1 MLAPKR
7 VKRRKT
13 HKGRMRGKAHRGSK
27 VSFGDYGLQA
37 LEPTW
42 ITNRQIESAR
52 VAMTR
57 HIKRGGKV
65 WIRIFPDK
73 PITQKP
79 AETRMGKGKGNPE
92 SWVAVVKP
100 GRIMFE
106 LGGVDDQLAREA
118 LARAIQKLPIKA
130 RIVGREGTM

>member
-13 HKGRMRGKAHRGSK
+13 HKGRMRGMAHRGSK
-27 VSFGDYGLQA
+27 VSFGEYGLQA

-65 WIRIFPDK
+65 WINIFPDK
-73 PITQKP
+73 PVTQKP
-79 AETRMGKGKGNPE
+79 AETRMGSGKGNPE
-92 SWVAVVKP
+92 HWVAVVKP
-100 GRIMFE
+100 GRVLFE
-106 LGGVDDQLAREA
+106 LSYSDPEVARAAIE
-118 LARAIQKLPIKA
+118 RAIQKLPIRA
-130 RIVGREGTM
+130 RFIEREEGF

>member
-42 ITNRQIESAR
+42 ITNRQIEDLILSKL
-52 VAMTR
+52 VTLEQ
-57 HIKRGGKV
+57 V
-65 WIRIFPDK
+65 
-73 PITQKP
+73 
-79 AETRMGKGKGNPE
+79 
-92 SWVAVVKP
+92 
-100 GRIMFE
+100 
-106 LGGVDDQLAREA
+106 
-118 LARAIQKLPIKA
+118 RAAGLQA
-130 RIVGREGTM
+130 